1 MTRQICSLARRRA
14 LAYLAAMIRGE
25 RMQRLPPRMPPHLV
39 RIDANDLSVFANLPL
54 RERVADRLSDALLAI
69 DESMAMCEMDF
80 EAARGSSW
88 IAPRLRSLYDGVS
101 ALLNAIGD

>member
-1 MTRQICSLARRRA
+1 MTRQISSLARRRA

-80 EAARGSSW
+80 EAARGPSW
-88 IAPRLRSLYDGVS
+88 SAPRGRGLPRRGS
-101 ALLNAIGD
+101 ARTQAIH